1 MYTKIVFTNCLKQ
14 SLKRAIIIRVSFK
27 VSNPDSVR
35 INKLINNNI
44 VPIQNKHIFLRPKK
58 KCAYVEKCAYFGK
71 MCLFWEV
78 EDFASKVQSIPYRL

>member
-14 SLKRAIIIRVSFK
+14 SLKRAISIRVSFK
-27 VSNPDSVR
+27 VSNSDSVK

-58 KCAYVEKCAYFGK
+58 SVLMLKNVFILGSGGFGI
-71 MCLFWEV
+71 LAIDYTV
-78 EDFASKVQSIPYRL
+78 